1 MAIKGAEMGRRIK
14 VHRPGKYREEIQEVE
29 LHEAEKILQ
38 DASGRYLVIDRKT
51 HEVITE
57 IGPDVEEIAIKPLLL
72 SGG

>member
-1 MAIKGAEMGRRIK
+1 LTIKGAKMGRRIK
-14 VHRPGKYREEIQEVE
+14 VYRPGKYRGEIKEVE
-29 LHEAEKILQ
+29 LHEAEKILR

-72 SGG
+72 AGG

>member
-1 MAIKGAEMGRRIK
+1 MGRGIK
-14 VHRPGKYREEIQEVE
+14 VYRPGRYREEIKEVE

-38 DASGRYLVIDRKT
+38 DAPGRYLVIDRKT

-57 IGPDVEEIAIKPLLL
+57 IGPDVEEITIKPLLL